1 MDYTIKAE
9 DLWKKFRIPHEKRTT
24 ILEKTIGAFQI
35 LSGKSFSYEEFW
47 ALKGVNFSINQG
59 ESLGVIGENGSGK
72 STLLKIIANII
83 RPDKG
88 RTTTKGKIAPILEL
102 GVGFHPELTVKENSM
117 VYGSILGLKNRDL
130 ENELD
135 SILQFAE
142 LERFR
147 DAKLK
152 NLSSGMQ
159 IRLGFSVAIKTN
171 PDVFLIDEA
180 LAVGDIEFQKKC
192 INKFKEFKD
201 QYKSIILVSHSMDLI
216 KQFCER
222 VLLLSKGS
230 VVSYGETGKVIKEY
244 KKLIKNKAS
253 ALTQ

>member
-1 MDYTIKAE
+1 MDYVIKAE
-9 DLWKKFRIPHEKRTT
+9 DLWKKFKIPHEKRTT
-24 ILEKTIGAFQI
+24 ILEKVVGAFQI

-47 ALKGVNFSINQG
+47 ALKGINLLVNQG

-83 RPDKG
+83 RPNKG
-88 RTTTKGKIAPILEL
+88 EVITNGKIAPILEL
-102 GVGFHPELTVKENSM
+102 GVGFHPELTVKENSL
-117 VYGSILGLKNRDL
+117 VYGSILGLKNKDV
-130 ENELD
+130 ENRLD

-159 IRLGFSVAIKTN
+159 IRLGFSVAIETD

-180 LAVGDIEFQKKC
+180 LAVGDMEFQKKC
-192 INKFKEFKD
+192 VNKFKEFKD
-201 QYKSIILVSHSMDLI
+201 QKKSIVLVSHSMDLI
-216 KQFCER
+216 KEFCEN
-222 VLLLSKGS
+222 VLFLSKGS
-230 VVSYGETGKVIKEY
+230 VISYGKTEKVINDYKNQIKTKER
-244 KKLIKNKAS
+244 IS
-253 ALTQ
+253 S